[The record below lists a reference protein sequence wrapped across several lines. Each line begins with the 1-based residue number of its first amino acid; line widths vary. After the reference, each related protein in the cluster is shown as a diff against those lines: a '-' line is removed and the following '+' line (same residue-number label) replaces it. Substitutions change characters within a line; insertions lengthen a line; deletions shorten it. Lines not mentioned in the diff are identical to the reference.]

1 MHCDRPRAF
10 NSLNSGKAVREPYII
25 TRRYNDSRVRRAR
38 ADGVAGAGTREASD
52 EASLDRANL
61 LYLADGDPLPSSW
74 RAPVANSKRD
84 VDVEI
89 EVEETENSTSTT
101 PQDKT
106 TTTTTTSTTESPP
119 VTIKVKIEKE
129 KDEDVFNDN
138 PNTKSTKSPTSIEAS
153 ASITAERRMPS
164 PRRSSSVVLD
174 SEVFSETP
182 ARTRVL
188 SLSPARPSSVLRV
201 ASGDGRPSVEETIT
215 SGGGSDSW
223 GISGSSDRLMAL
235 ISSIEKALRVPLGGS
250 DGDVDQFTVVDD
262 SSDAVQ
268 TTRVISSQ
276 PDITEQKTNYIYSVN
291 DPQPPLVVATATQEK
306 KPDMVK
312 MDITTGT
319 GQPDERDGPRKPPI
333 PSPRPPASEER
344 ARSGL
349 RAAIVDRLLQDLR
362 KMASARGSEMARAES
377 DLIEILHDYQTD
389 LMDEDEKTIAGM
401 PFQGVRIHDNVAIP
415 VVYQAVPIKLEGLS
429 QHRLVVRSSDP
440 GSARDLHNSWDDAPY
455 NPP

>member
-1 MHCDRPRAF
+1 
-10 NSLNSGKAVREPYII
+10 
-25 TRRYNDSRVRRAR
+25 
-38 ADGVAGAGTREASD
+38 
-52 EASLDRANL
+52 
-61 LYLADGDPLPSSW
+61 
-74 RAPVANSKRD
+74 
-84 VDVEI
+84 
-89 EVEETENSTSTT
+89 
-101 PQDKT
+101 
-106 TTTTTTSTTESPP
+106 
-119 VTIKVKIEKE
+119 
-129 KDEDVFNDN
+129 
-138 PNTKSTKSPTSIEAS
+138 
-153 ASITAERRMPS
+153 MPS
-164 PRRSSSVVLD
+164 TRRSSSVVLD

-182 ARTRVL
+182 TRTRVL
-188 SLSPARPSSVLRV
+188 SLSPARPSSVLTV

-250 DGDVDQFTVVDD
+250 DGDVDQFTGVDD

-319 GQPDERDGPRKPPI
+319 GQDLATDYARSAESGGARKFSACGAGRGPVVLPPLFEGQPDERDGPRKPPI

-344 ARSGL
+344 AKSGL

-440 GSARDLHNSWDDAPY
+440 GPARGLHNSWDDAPY